1 MIQLTFHRE
10 AVCMGDDV
18 QNGTYHIEMP
28 DDADLGDL
36 MDVILHGGRGNDWPI
51 PFTGAHSYWVI
62 ESNIGDLANIWTDG
76 AGYWH
81 TGYIQFNSRTP
92 LKSLGITST
101 FGRRK

>member
-10 AVCMGDDV
+10 AVCMGDDA

>member
-36 MDVILHGGRGNDWPI
+36 MDVILHTAAAATTGRFPS
-51 PFTGAHSYWVI
+51 PARTA
-62 ESNIGDLANIWTDG
+62 IG
-76 AGYWH
+76 
-81 TGYIQFNSRTP
+81 
-92 LKSLGITST
+92 
-101 FGRRK
+101 